1 MQPIGQ
7 SMRSSKRPAM
17 LLKPQTPM
25 MDNSGMQQRTVT
37 KQSKGFGTLPNM
49 PKKYTGYQ
57 VEPSGWINDAPGR
70 AVTPQDFANLESGF
84 STVQGVDQ
92 YQPQS
97 QWQQF
102 EAEIDRLSPPGYRER
117 VAATKARAA
126 AEDMQPEFPMYVG
139 GGDENNGW
147 SIKRALS
154 PEESSQRL
162 KDYMAESKRTR
173 EQALLDLKEL
183 GTNQEIKH
191 QFWKNKERAALGLPP
206 IRSFNRAQF
215 APQQQPMQQAPQQAM
230 PQYQPQFMPQPM
242 QQPMAP
248 QPMPQRPPVDVDQL
262 IDHWNNIQGPKA
274 PLAHFIENSK
284 RSAGELPSFIPPDAQ
299 AMMNSPSGG
308 PVGAPGGYSQPEVS
322 NPMVRNA
329 ISQFFMNGMRG
340 NNAQMNNQ
348 ERMLNQRGRMNQVD
362 SMMGN
367 VGAPV
372 MGGLMSMFTGNAAGN
387 EMAQDWNNRGYQRG
401 NDLMNQRNQFINNAQ
416 QNTRDG
422 FSMMQS
428 ADPNTMKNQIAMMN
442 AQANAQRANSYG
454 QQVGN
459 SYQLGQG
466 RLGFDYNKLNQGGQE
481 FQQQM
486 RFKQQEMDQQLR
498 VHMDNI
504 KLRAQ
509 SNQISQQQADQEMQI
524 AVMRNQQAQQQMA
537 QQMQIATMG
546 NAAQLRGQDFSA
558 YNNYLGDQ
566 SRNQQAA
573 ADLWYDKEGNAH
585 PANADWFNQRF
596 GAPAPQVQPEQQSPS
611 GFFGM
616 FGGQPQQPQNP
627 AMSAAM
633 QHYQALPPQQRAG
646 LRQQF
651 IQKFGQDPGN

>member
-1 MQPIGQ
+1 MGGKYGWMPNNPELDEQFRNFANQYGLNIPPGTKSLYIAPPSGQEQYQVIEDPSMQPVGQ
-7 SMRSSKRPAM
+7 SMRSSKRPAL

-25 MDNSGMQQRTVT
+25 MDPGIQKRTVA

-49 PKKYTGYQ
+49 PKQSMGYK
-57 VEPSGWINDAPGR
+57 VAPSGWMDEVQGR
-70 AVTPQDFANLESGF
+70 AVTPQDLANLETGF
-84 STVQGVDQ
+84 STVQGPAQ
-92 YQPQS
+92 YTP
-97 QWQQF
+97 
-102 EAEIDRLSPPGYRER
+102 R
-117 VAATKARAA
+117 
-126 AEDMQPEFPMYVG
+126 
-139 GGDENNGW
+139 
-147 SIKRALS
+147 
-154 PEESSQRL
+154 
-162 KDYMAESKRTR
+162 
-173 EQALLDLKEL
+173 
-183 GTNQEIKH
+183 
-191 QFWKNKERAALGLPP
+191 
-206 IRSFNRAQF
+206 
-215 APQQQPMQQAPQQAM
+215 
-230 PQYQPQFMPQPM
+230 PQYQPQFMPQQM
-242 QQPMAP
+242 QQAMAP

-262 IDHWNNIQGPKA
+262 IEHWNNIQGPKA
-274 PLAHFIENSK
+274 PLAQFIETSK

-308 PVGAPGGYSQPEVS
+308 PVGAPGGYSQPEIS

-340 NNAQMNNQ
+340 NNDQMNNQ
-348 ERMLNQRGRMNQVD
+348 ERLLNQRARINNVD
-362 SMMGN
+362 SMVGN
-367 VGAPV
+367 VGAPI
-372 MGGLMSMFTGNAAGN
+372 MGGLMSMFTGGAQGN
-387 EMAQDWNNRGYQRG
+387 EMAQDWNNRAYSRG

-459 SYQLGQG
+459 SYQIGQG
-466 RLGFDYNKLNQGGQE
+466 RLNLDQNKLNQGGQQ
-481 FQQQM
+481 FQQAMQFKQQQM
-486 RFKQQEMDQQLR
+486 DQELR

-558 YNNYLGDQ
+558 YNNYLG
-566 SRNQQAA
+566 NQGANQRAA

-585 PANADWFNQRF
+585 PANSDWFNQMY
-596 GAPAPQVQPEQQSPS
+596 GAPAPQVQPEQQSPG

-616 FGGQPQQPQNP
+616 FGGGQPQPSQNP
-627 AMSAAM
+627 SMSTAM
-633 QHYQALPPQQRAG
+633 QHYQNLPPQQRQA

-651 IQKFGQDPGN
+651 IQKYGQDPGN

>member
-84 STVQGVDQ
+84 STVQGPAQ
-92 YQPQS
+92 YTP
-97 QWQQF
+97 
-102 EAEIDRLSPPGYRER
+102 
-117 VAATKARAA
+117 
-126 AEDMQPEFPMYVG
+126 
-139 GGDENNGW
+139 
-147 SIKRALS
+147 
-154 PEESSQRL
+154 
-162 KDYMAESKRTR
+162 
-173 EQALLDLKEL
+173 
-183 GTNQEIKH
+183 
-191 QFWKNKERAALGLPP
+191 
-206 IRSFNRAQF
+206 
-215 APQQQPMQQAPQQAM
+215 
-230 PQYQPQFMPQPM
+230 QPQFVPQPQ

-262 IDHWNNIQGPKA
+262 IDHWNNIQGPKL

-308 PVGAPGGYSQPEVS
+308 PTGAPGGYSQPEVS

-329 ISQFFMNGMRG
+329 ISHFFMNGIRG
-340 NNAQMNNQ
+340 NNDQMNNQ
-348 ERMLNQRGRMNQVD
+348 ERMINRRSNINAVD

-459 SYQLGQG
+459 SYQIGQG
-466 RLGFDYNKLNQGGQE
+466 RLNLDQNKLNQGGQE
-481 FQQQM
+481 FQQTM
-486 RFKQQEMDQQLR
+486 RFKQQQMDQELR
-498 VHMDNI
+498 IHLDNI

-509 SNQISQQQADQEMQI
+509 SNQISQQQADQEIQI
-524 AVMRNQQAQQQMA
+524 AVMRNQQAQQQMG
-537 QQMQIATMG
+537 QQMQIAQMS
-546 NAAQLRGQDFSA
+546 NATQQRGQEFSA
-558 YNNYLGDQ
+558 YNNYQG
-566 SRNQQAA
+566 NQDANMREAA
-573 ADLWYDKEGNAH
+573 QLTYDKEGN
-585 PANADWFNQRF
+585 PRPSNSDWFNQMY
-596 GAPAPQVQPEQQSPS
+596 GAPAPQVQPEQQSPG